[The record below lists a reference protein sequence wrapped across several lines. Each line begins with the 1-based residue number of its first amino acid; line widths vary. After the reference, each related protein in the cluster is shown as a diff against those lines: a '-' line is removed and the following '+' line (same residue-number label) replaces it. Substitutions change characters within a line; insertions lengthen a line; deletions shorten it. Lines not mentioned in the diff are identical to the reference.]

1 MILDHLEN
9 IRFVGKLAQFQFGVN
24 QLIVQLDFEAA
35 TSGRDELHFL
45 DFLFEAV
52 QYLARQTDS
61 LRLIVS
67 NRAIFEF

>member
-9 IRFVGKLAQFQFGVN
+9 IRFVRKLAQFQFGVN

-35 TSGRDELHFL
+35 TSGGDELQFL
-45 DFLFEAV
+45 DFLFEAF